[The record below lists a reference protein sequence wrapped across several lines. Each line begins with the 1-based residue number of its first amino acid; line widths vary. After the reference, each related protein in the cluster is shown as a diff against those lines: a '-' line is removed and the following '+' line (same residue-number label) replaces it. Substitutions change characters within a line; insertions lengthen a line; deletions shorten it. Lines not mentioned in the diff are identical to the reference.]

1 MLPSSVPSTMASTP
15 KPSPCFTPV
24 NVFEDEGVKNGQKK
38 RKLQMVLGSDGRDP
52 PFIQLTST
60 DDTDGG
66 SSASEVSVTRSP
78 SRRGGAAVIANTR
91 VCVACLCV
99 CCVLMCVF
107 TCLTTPIP
115 SMYLAFPYFTV
126 RNTPEIPKVQKG
138 SFQRHGMKGDFQ

>member
-1 MLPSSVPSTMASTP
+1 MAPTP

-24 NVFEDEGVKNGQKK
+24 NVFEGEGVKNGQKK

-78 SRRGGAAVIANTR
+78 SRRGGAAVLANTR

-99 CCVLMCVF
+99 CLPVLHPPFPQSISLFLRYCTEHTANTKSPERQLSTTRHEGRLPTVSLHSLSSES
-107 TCLTTPIP
+107 CL
-115 SMYLAFPYFTV
+115 Y
-126 RNTPEIPKVQKG
+126 
-138 SFQRHGMKGDFQ
+138 

>member
-1 MLPSSVPSTMASTP
+1 
-15 KPSPCFTPV
+15 
-24 NVFEDEGVKNGQKK
+24 
-38 RKLQMVLGSDGRDP
+38 MVLGSDGRDP
-52 PFIQLTST
+52 PFIQLTSI

-78 SRRGGAAVIANTR
+78 SRRGGAAVLANTR

-107 TCLTTPIP
+107 TCLTTPIS
-115 SMYLAFPYFTV
+115 SMYLAFPFFIV

-138 SFQRHGMKGDFQ
+138 SFQRHGMKGDFNSLPSFLVV